1 MKNKK
6 YWLFLGFFQGNMLHA
21 QIQVTGSI
29 NKPTTIQVDQIES
42 RKIGRIPILNHNG
55 VKKQPITKAKGILFI
70 TALSAIELMDSNP
83 KNFSRYIYTIRA
95 KDGYSVT
102 FSWNEL
108 YNTSIGKRVF
118 LLTETESH
126 PNNGIILISKFDR
139 YTGRRF
145 VKDVS
150 EIQIERK

>member
-1 MKNKK
+1 MNNKFS
-6 YWLFLGFFQGNMLHA
+6 WLILGIIQGTILQA
-21 QIQVTGSI
+21 QIQVTGAIQSQT
-29 NKPTTIQVDQIES
+29 KIQVDQFKTI
-42 RKIGRIPILNHNG
+42 KIGRIPIQNHIG
-55 VKKQPITKAKGILFI
+55 TKKQPITKAKGIPLLS
-70 TALSAIELMDSNP
+70 ALSGIELADSNP
-83 KNFSRYIYTIRA
+83 KHFSRYIYTIRA
-95 KDGYSVT
+95 KDGYAVT

-150 EIQIERK
+150 EIHIERK